1 MLSGQAEPG
10 HASRLDSL
18 SAVMDFEGSGVRG
31 HGRFRI
37 DESGSTPSVIWIPEQ
52 TSGAASSSQDDS
64 GPEDTF
70 RALVRFNVETVALDS
85 ASNPLQDS
93 AEPRL
98 LGEKADVYTSRIKF
112 LKNEAVHDGYVLN
125 LPSEIDFWQ
134 FVLSSP
140 NIRQGNVVL
149 MDNGNLRAIWKDEHG
164 SRLGL
169 QFLGG
174 RMVQYVIFK
183 WRNHGQPISRVT
195 GRDSLEGLAR
205 QIDAF
210 ELRSLLSE

>member
-1 MLSGQAEPG
+1 MLSGRAESG

-18 SAVMDFEGSGVRG
+18 SAVMNLEGSHVRG

-37 DESGSTPSVIWIPEQ
+37 EERGRAPRLIWISDHASGST
-52 TSGAASSSQDDS
+52 SSKQDD
-64 GPEDTF
+64 GETEYTF
-70 RALVRFNVETVALDS
+70 RASARFSSEEVVFDS
-85 ASNPLQDS
+85 AANPLFD
-93 AEPRL
+93 AVEPGV
-98 LGEKADVYTSRIKF
+98 LGEKAATYTSRIEF
-112 LKNEAVHDGYVLN
+112 LKNEAVDEGYVLN

-134 FVLSSP
+134 FVRSSP
-140 NIRQGNVVL
+140 HIRKGSLVL
-149 MDNGNLRAIWKDEHG
+149 MDNGNLRAIWKDEQG

-183 WRNHGQPISRVT
+183 GRNSGQPISRVT

-210 ELRSLLSE
+210 ELWSLLSE

>member
-1 MLSGQAEPG
+1 MQSARAESG

-18 SAVMDFEGSGVRG
+18 SAVVNLEGFHVRG
-31 HGRFRI
+31 HGHFRI
-37 DESGSTPSVIWIPEQ
+37 EERGCTPILIWISDQ
-52 TSGAASSSQDDS
+52 ARGSISSRQDDGGTES
-64 GPEDTF
+64 TF
-70 RALVRFNVETVALDS
+70 RALAGFNSEVVAFES
-85 ASNPLQDS
+85 AGNPLRD
-93 AEPRL
+93 AVTL
-98 LGEKADVYTSRIKF
+98 GALGEKAAAYTSRIKF
-112 LKNEAVHDGYVLN
+112 LKNEAADESYVLN

-134 FVLSSP
+134 FVRSSP
-140 NIRQGNVVL
+140 HIRQCSLVL
-149 MDNGNLRAIWKDEHG
+149 MDNGNLRAIWNDEQG

-183 WRNHGQPISRVT
+183 WRNTGQPISRVA

-210 ELRSLLSE
+210 ELWSLLSE

>member
-10 HASRLDSL
+10 HSSRLDGL

-37 DESGSTPSVIWIPEQ
+37 DESGRTPSVIWIPEQ
-52 TSGAASSSQDDS
+52 TSGPTPSSQDNS
-64 GPEDTF
+64 RAEDTF
-70 RALVRFNVETVALDS
+70 RALGG
-85 ASNPLQDS
+85 ASNPILDA
-93 AEPRL
+93 AEPRV
-98 LGEKADVYTSRIKF
+98 LGEKAEVYTSRIKF

-134 FVLSSP
+134 FVRSSP
-140 NIRQGNVVL
+140 DVRQGNLVL

>member
-1 MLSGQAEPG
+1 MSRRAESG
-10 HASRLDSL
+10 HASTLESL
-18 SAVMDFEGSGVRG
+18 SAVLDFEDFGVRG

-37 DESGSTPSVIWIPEQ
+37 DESCRTPSLKWIPDQ
-52 TSGAASSSQDDS
+52 ASGYTSASQDDS
-64 GPEDTF
+64 GTEDTF
-70 RALVRFNVETVALDS
+70 RALARLSVEPAALGC
-85 ASNPLQDS
+85 ASNPMHDS
-93 AEPRL
+93 AKPRV
-98 LGEKADVYTSRIKF
+98 LGDTATAYTSRIKL
-112 LKNEAVHDGYVLN
+112 LKNEAVNDGYVLN

-134 FVLSSP
+134 FVRSSP
-140 NIRQGNVVL
+140 DVRRGNLVL

-164 SRLGL
+164 SRLAL

-174 RMVQYVIFK
+174 RMVQYVIFRS
-183 WRNHGQPISRVT
+183 RNHGRPISRVT